1 MPRSSALKPLTI
13 LCAGSR
19 VIARVNSYESSVNI
33 SSPFWSAQIRGTV
46 YLFTLIPGIVSKI
59 GILSP
64 DFILGRK
71 LAELTLQQANK
82 LILEVLNT
90 AREKEMPPIAVAVL
104 DSGAHLKA
112 FQRED
117 GVSFLRVQIAQAK
130 AWGAL
135 AMACNTDQLAERY
148 NQDTLQQG
156 FINALNG
163 MTDGKIIPLPGGVLV
178 RNDKNEIIGA
188 VGAAGGLSTDDEA
201 CVNTALKSQG
211 FKLSEN

>member
-1 MPRSSALKPLTI
+1 
-13 LCAGSR
+13 
-19 VIARVNSYESSVNI
+19 
-33 SSPFWSAQIRGTV
+33 
-46 YLFTLIPGIVSKI
+46 
-59 GILSP
+59 
-64 DFILGRK
+64 

-82 LILEVLNT
+82 LILEVLN
-90 AREKEMPPIAVAVL
+90 AAHEKEMPPIAVAVL

-117 GVSFLRVQIAQAK
+117 RVSFLRVQIAQAK

-135 AMACNTDQLAERY
+135 AMACNTDQLADRY
-148 NQDTLQQG
+148 NQDALQQG
-156 FINALNG
+156 FINALNS

-188 VGAAGGLSTDDEA
+188 IGAAGGLSADDEA
-201 CVNTALKSQG
+201 CVNTALTSQG